1 MPNRLAS
8 MKSDLT
14 EAPQAANSRL
24 GFAGTFAVWPGWQL
38 LMQDAGVNGANV
50 LRRAQLPGDMLT
62 RENARLDSQT
72 YFRLWSAIE
81 AEAGTA
87 AGPAPLRFA
96 EKMSADWFDPELFVA
111 LCSADMSGA
120 LDRLAKFK
128 RLSGPMALHLER
140 TSRRTTATLEFLDR
154 AFEPPPVLMAFKL
167 VFLVQ
172 LARLATRSPVHPLRV
187 GWPSPPSEAVDAR
200 AYANFFG
207 VTVDRTPQPTVVF
220 KTEDMER
227 PFLTANQGMWKFF
240 EPALRQRLADLD
252 RQASTV
258 ERVRSVLLEAL
269 PAGQL
274 SMQMVCAK
282 LGISSR
288 TLQRRL
294 QDEGSSF
301 QQTLDALRNS
311 LAHHYL
317 QNSSMSGAEIS
328 FLLGFEDPN
337 SFIRAFQ
344 GWTGTTPQAVRARHE
359 GQRLARRT

>member
-1 MPNRLAS
+1 MKPDFTGAPPAAS
-8 MKSDLT
+8 
-14 EAPQAANSRL
+14 ARP

-38 LMQDAGVNGANV
+38 LMQDAGVDGANV
-50 LRRAQLPGDMLT
+50 LRRAQLPGDLLA

-96 EKMSADWFDPELFVA
+96 QKMSADWFDPELFVA
-111 LCSADMSGA
+111 LCSADMHGA
-120 LDRLAKFK
+120 LERLARFK
-128 RLSGPMALHLER
+128 RLSGPMALHVDGG
-140 TSRRTTATLEFLDR
+140 SRRTTVTLEFLDR

-172 LARLATRSPVHPLRV
+172 LARLAIRSPVHPVRV
-187 GWPSPPSEAVDAR
+187 GWPSPPSAAADAR
-200 AYANFFG
+200 AYADYFG
-207 VTVDRTPQPTVVF
+207 VTVDRAPKPTLVF
-220 KTEDMER
+220 RTEDLER
-227 PFLTANQGMWKFF
+227 PFLTANLGMWKFF

-258 ERVRSVLLEAL
+258 ERVRGVLLEAL

-274 SMQMVCAK
+274 SMQAVCAK
-282 LGISSR
+282 LGVSTR

-294 QDEGSSF
+294 QEEGSSF

-317 QNSSMSGAEIS
+317 QNSAMSGAEIS

-344 GWTGTTPQAVRARHE
+344 GWTGTTPQALRAAKA
-359 GQRLARRT
+359 GRRSN